1 MKLLDSNIIIYSS
14 QDKYD
19 FLKTLVFDRNNA
31 ISAIT
36 KIEVLGFPN
45 LSTKDITYFE
55 HVLNRLNVH
64 PVSSVIIDK
73 AVELKQ
79 EKQMG
84 VQDAIIAATAWLYGI
99 ELVTRN
105 SDDFKHINEITI
117 SNPVD

>member
-45 LSTKDITYFE
+45 LSTRDITYFE
-55 HVLNRLNVH
+55 HAMSRLNVLH
-64 PVSSVIIDK
+64 INSPIIDK
-73 AVELKQ
+73 AIELKQ
-79 EKQMG
+79 EKKIG
-84 VQDAIIAATAWLYGI
+84 VQDAIIAATAWLYDI
-99 ELVTRN
+99 ELITRN